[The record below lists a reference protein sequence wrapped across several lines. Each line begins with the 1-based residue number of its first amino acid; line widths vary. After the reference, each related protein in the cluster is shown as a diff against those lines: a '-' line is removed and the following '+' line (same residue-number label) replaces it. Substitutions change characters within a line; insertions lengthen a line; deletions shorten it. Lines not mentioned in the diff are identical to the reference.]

1 MGRKERTFAPLPPV
15 TREALVPVDH
25 FAHHLE
31 RTRDLAFVCDLVR
44 DASAAVRSAPAR
56 PELNTDTGG
65 GHPMPAY
72 ILTFPQDLSGYA
84 AEDPTELDPYADRIE
99 QTMAAY
105 GGRYLRLR
113 KHPIEVLEGDWQPPL
128 GMGISEFPSMEQARA
143 WYHSPEYAP
152 LLAWRKARG
161 RFNLLLVDGMPEG
174 VTSRSTA
181 LAAVEQA
188 RAERQERVQPSNGSG
203 TP

>member
-1 MGRKERTFAPLPPV
+1 MGRKERTFGPLPPV
-15 TREALVPVDH
+15 TLEDLVPVDH
-25 FAHHLE
+25 CSHHLE
-31 RTRDLAFVCDLVR
+31 RTLDLAFVRDLGR

-56 PELNTDTGG
+56 PALHPDTGG
-65 GHPMPAY
+65 PHPMPAY

-84 AEDPTELDPYADRIE
+84 ADDPTELEPYADRIE

-113 KHPIEVLEGDWQPPL
+113 KHPMEVLEGDWQPPL

-152 LLAWRKARG
+152 LLAWRKTRG

-174 VTSRSTA
+174 MTSRSTA
-181 LAAVEQA
+181 LAEVEQA
-188 RAERQERVQPSNGSG
+188 RAERRRERE
-203 TP
+203 